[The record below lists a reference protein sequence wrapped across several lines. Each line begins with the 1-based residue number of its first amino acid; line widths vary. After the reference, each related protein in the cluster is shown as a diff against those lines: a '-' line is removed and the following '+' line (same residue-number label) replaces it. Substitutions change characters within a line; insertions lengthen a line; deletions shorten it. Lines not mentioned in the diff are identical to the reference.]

1 MTKQELKQQ
10 FVSCVE
16 YMPDALL
23 IDPDDPKFTWKISY
37 NSAEHVVENFPQ
49 WCSDRNTDPPE
60 LACDYLF
67 GNMYLVDD
75 MPGEQWFL
83 SWRDKSA
90 VEIPELEELL

>member
-1 MTKQELKQQ
+1 MTKQELTQQ

-16 YMPDALL
+16 HMPDALL
-23 IDPDDPKFTWKISY
+23 IDPDNPKFTWKISY
-37 NSAEHVVENFPQ
+37 NQ
-49 WCSDRNTDPPE
+49 WCSGRNTDPPE

-67 GNMYLVDD
+67 ENMYLVDN
-75 MPGEQWFL
+75 MTGEQWFL